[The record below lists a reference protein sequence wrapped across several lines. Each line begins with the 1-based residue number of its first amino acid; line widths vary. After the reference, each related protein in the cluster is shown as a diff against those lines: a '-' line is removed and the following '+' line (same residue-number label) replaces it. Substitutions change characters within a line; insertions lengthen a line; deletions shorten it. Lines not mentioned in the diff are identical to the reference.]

1 MCVSELAELARHYGI
16 PLLAVPDAINT
27 SSTPNFLLDSVH
39 PSETGSSQL
48 AELLALATTK
58 FSRQC
63 HPGSGSRSPDLR
75 KPSTISVASE
85 LPSPLHQLAKESTR
99 HCFVFESPASVAAS
113 KAGEIVGR
121 LLPAAN
127 VSSQHGWAYVEKE
140 NEKLKPGLVAFDPG
154 ASVEVSYLLESA
166 GIASADSFALVEYL
180 TSYEHMGQASVSCT
194 AGCSCI
200 TELIDAH
207 SSKQRTSIIATHRV
221 PITESAA
228 GGPWCVLRVVVLDG
242 TSSGEHKFKLTG
254 LLVGAVDTKDA
265 RRLSVIPY
273 ASDDAT

>member
-1 MCVSELAELARHYGI
+1 MHWRYCKPKAVVRKDWHT
-16 PLLAVPDAINT
+16 LL
-27 SSTPNFLLDSVH
+27 
-39 PSETGSSQL
+39 
-48 AELLALATTK
+48 K
-58 FSRQC
+58 
-63 HPGSGSRSPDLR
+63 
-75 KPSTISVASE
+75 
-85 LPSPLHQLAKESTR
+85 LAKESTR